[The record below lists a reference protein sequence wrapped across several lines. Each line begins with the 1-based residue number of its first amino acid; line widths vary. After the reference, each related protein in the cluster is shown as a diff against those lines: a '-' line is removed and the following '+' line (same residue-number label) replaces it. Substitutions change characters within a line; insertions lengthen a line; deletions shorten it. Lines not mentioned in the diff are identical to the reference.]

1 MYLNNTKN
9 NAQSLYKEIVLDN
22 AISVLIFSNIG
33 AEEKTYKR
41 EIERH
46 FIQFYFCSQGDVLF
60 NFNNGNYKIPLQKE
74 TSLLLYNPKQELPL
88 HVNLSEAT
96 ELLSILIPIK
106 KFHELFSTD
115 ANYIP
120 FLSEENKEKKYYKQ
134 QEITPQVGMVLNQ
147 IKEYNLHDAVKKLY
161 FKAKVLE
168 LLSLY
173 FHQSNKSEKEQC
185 PFLADQANMPKIKKA
200 KEIIIS
206 KISEPPSLQAL
217 ANEVGLPLNRL
228 KEGFKQVY
236 GTSVFSFLLDYKM
249 EYARQLLAS
258 GSHNV
263 NEVGVEI
270 GYSTA
275 SHFIAAFKKKFGVT
289 PKKYIMGLQ
298 QQ

>member
-1 MYLNNTKN
+1 M
-9 NAQSLYKEIVLDN
+9 
-22 AISVLIFSNIG
+22 
-33 AEEKTYKR
+33 
-41 EIERH
+41 
-46 FIQFYFCSQGDVLF
+46 
-60 NFNNGNYKIPLQKE
+60 
-74 TSLLLYNPKQELPL
+74 
-88 HVNLSEAT
+88 
-96 ELLSILIPIK
+96 
-106 KFHELFSTD
+106 
-115 ANYIP
+115 
-120 FLSEENKEKKYYKQ
+120 
-134 QEITPQVGMVLNQ
+134 
-147 IKEYNLHDAVKKLY
+147 
-161 FKAKVLE
+161 
-168 LLSLY
+168 
-173 FHQSNKSEKEQC
+173 
-185 PFLADQANMPKIKKA
+185 
-200 KEIIIS
+200 
-206 KISEPPSLQAL
+206 